1 MVGVL
6 AFYSDVPSSN
16 PSLKTTDF
24 PVKFVFEK
32 NENKHK
38 EAGVEPYLKNCEKVN
53 QAEVVA
59 LKLLSTSSAEY
70 FVKQK
75 MSQQKFE
82 PKLNYSE
89 SRKTHF

>member
-1 MVGVL
+1 M
-6 AFYSDVPSSN
+6 
-16 PSLKTTDF
+16 
-24 PVKFVFEK
+24 FEK